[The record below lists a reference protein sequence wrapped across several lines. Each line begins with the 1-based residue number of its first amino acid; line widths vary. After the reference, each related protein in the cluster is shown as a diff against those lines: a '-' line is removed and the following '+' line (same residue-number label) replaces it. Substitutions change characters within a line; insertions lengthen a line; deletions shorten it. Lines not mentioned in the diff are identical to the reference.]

1 MKLFLLLI
9 VGGGIIFPIACADGK
24 DSGVYRL
31 REAKAKK
38 MNSNNSMSY
47 VTSYYPTISPSAVG
61 EADNDS
67 LVQQG
72 QEGNSNGVDGDD
84 NYESTEPTSTTST
97 DSATTQATTDVV
109 TTISTAQSTSVSTTD
124 TDVDFSEDV
133 SPTQSTPSSILATE
147 STSLVD
153 QEGNT
158 STESTVSSVSTE
170 KDSTI
175 GSSCTLLVVDSEE
188 NVLSV
193 MIPFYYQLETT
204 TFDDEILT
212 NIEDSLLSGMCSVT
226 ESIRRLRD
234 TDHQVF
240 EWNSKPKDTVSVEYD
255 CTPSSE
261 GAQFCNV
268 VEGGMTVHY
277 DGDDDEAAI
286 ETHAYQQIEDQFS
299 SLSVDDSRV
308 VSVQYL
314 GSSPPIETED
324 ESVDTVKEEEI
335 VSLSY
340 VPSPFIIT
348 SSGILLF
355 ALMIGI
361 YGVLMRGRRKGVSSS
376 DNDTLPPPPA
386 EEVESIYATKE
397 DESQATTVL
406 HANPSDV
413 DNTCINDDDE
423 TMHTLKQFVL
433 GEDAET
439 RSEWERLGILPVV
452 A

>member
-1 MKLFLLLI
+1 MKLLLLLI
-9 VGGGIIFPIACADGK
+9 VGGGIIFPMACAE
-24 DSGVYRL
+24 GVRL
-31 REAKAKK
+31 AKALKK
-38 MNSNNSMSY
+38 TGPSSSMSY
-47 VTSYYPTISPSAVG
+47 ASYYPTAAPSTIG
-61 EADNDS
+61 ENDNDY
-67 LVQQG
+67 LFQQE
-72 QEGNSNGVDGDD
+72 QEGNNSNGVDDED
-84 NYESTEPTSTTST
+84 IEESIATQPTSTTST
-97 DSATTQATTDVV
+97 AVDSETTQVVV
-109 TTISTAQSTSVSTTD
+109 TTISTVQSTSISKTDSGVGDTSSTL
-124 TDVDFSEDV
+124 
-133 SPTQSTPSSILATE
+133 STPSS
-147 STSLVD
+147 TSSKKD
-153 QEGNT
+153 ETNT
-158 STESTVSSVSTE
+158 GT
-170 KDSTI
+170 
-175 GSSCTLLVVDSEE
+175 SCTLLVVDSEE

-212 NIEDSLLSGMCSVT
+212 NIENSLLSGMCSVT

-240 EWNSKPKDTVSVEYD
+240 EWNSKPNDTVSVEYD

-376 DNDTLPPPPA
+376 DNDTLPPPTTH
-386 EEVESIYATKE
+386 EEVESIATKE

-406 HANPSDV
+406 HANLDTSIPIVPRYSD
-413 DNTCINDDDE
+413 NDDE
-423 TMHTLKQFVL
+423 TMHTLKQIVL
-433 GEDAET
+433 GEDEET
-439 RSEWERLGILPVV
+439 RTEWERLGILPVV